1 MHLKAIK
8 PTKYLTRRLLP
19 GDVFEVDDSRGGNLM
34 AKILLA
40 TRKAVKHRE
49 PGRIAPPP
57 VELAA
62 KIAAPE
68 TDELAE
74 LRAEYQ
80 AKIGKR
86 PFHRWDA
93 DTLRQKI
100 AEIE

>member
-19 GDVFEVDDSRGGNLM
+19 GDVFEADDTRDGKIM

-40 TRKAVKHRE
+40 TKKAVLHRK
-49 PGRIAPPP
+49 PGKIAPPP
-57 VELAA
+57 VDLAA

-68 TDELAE
+68 TDELVE

-80 AKIGKR
+80 AKFEKR
-86 PFHRWDA
+86 PFHGWDA
-93 DTLRQKI
+93 DTLRAKI
-100 AEIE
+100 AE

>member
-19 GDVFEVDDSRGGNLM
+19 GDVFEADDTRDGKIM

-40 TRKAVKHRE
+40 TRKAIPHRE

-68 TDELAE
+68 ADELAE

-86 PFHRWDA
+86 PFHGWDA
-93 DTLRQKI
+93 DTLREKI
-100 AEIE
+100 TDAD

>member
-8 PTKYLTRRLLP
+8 PAKYLTRRLLP
-19 GDVFEVDDSRGGNLM
+19 GDVFEVDDSRDGNLM

-40 TRKAVKHRE
+40 TRKAVQHRE

-68 TDELAE
+68 ADELAE
-74 LRAEYQ
+74 LRTEYQ

-86 PFHRWDA
+86 PFHGWDA

-100 AEIE
+100 VEIE